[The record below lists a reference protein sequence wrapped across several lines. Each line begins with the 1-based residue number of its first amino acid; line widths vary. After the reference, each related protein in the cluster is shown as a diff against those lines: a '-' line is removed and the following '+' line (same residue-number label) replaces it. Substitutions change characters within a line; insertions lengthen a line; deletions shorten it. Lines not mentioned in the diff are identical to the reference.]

1 MDYCLCVLLL
11 LSSVSCVSTG
21 QFPNEHMIKE
31 WVDQMQK
38 DLTTLTDKASGIQSL
53 TQIYEKHKTHFSVE
67 TNRVEE
73 LVSTAA
79 RNIEGLLESRSKALE
94 RLALRAEDVQMRHE
108 WQVNSE
114 PDKIVYYN
122 AKDDLNQTEKKNR
135 YVPEDFHVDTVFQ
148 RLVSYNTTAVHIP
161 TDIYE
166 GSTIIL
172 NELNWTEALE
182 DVFRSNK
189 EEDSTLLWQVFGSA
203 TGLARY
209 FPASPWIDSSK
220 SANKIDL
227 YDVRRRPWYIQGAA
241 SPKDMLILVDASGSV
256 SGLTLKLI
264 RTSVSKMLETLADDD
279 YVNVVYFN
287 DKANYAACFENLVQA
302 NVRNKRILKDA
313 VQSITAKG
321 TTNYRR
327 GFELAFKQLAQMNVS
342 RANCNKIIMLF
353 TDGGEERAEEIFK
366 TYNPKQAV
374 RIFTFSV
381 GQHNYD
387 KGPIQ
392 WMACTNK
399 GYYYEIPSIGA
410 IRLNTQEYLDVL
422 GRPMVKADRK
432 AKQVQ
437 WTNVYQD
444 ALELG
449 LVITGTLP
457 VFNKTNTGSKK
468 SQNQLIL
475 GVMAIDVSLEDI
487 KRLTPRFTFGPNG
500 YYFAIDPNGYVLL
513 HPNLQPPTAEFHEP
527 VTLDFLDAELEND
540 IKVEIR
546 QKMIDGLT
554 GTYPISA
561 LVKSQDERYIDMGR
575 RTYTFAPVKDTDYSL
590 ALVLPE
596 YSSYYIRATIGD
608 TITQAKFSE
617 SLLADK
623 FDEYGYTFIAP
634 RVYCKDLK
642 PPDNDNSN
650 TEFLME
656 FNNYIDTKT
665 PNNPM
670 CNVEL
675 VNRLLLDAGITSDLI
690 KIWKE
695 NKLQPGVTARFVATD
710 GGITRVYPKS
720 AGLSWREEAETY
732 ESSFYKRSLDNDLY
746 IFTPTPYLKDNMS
759 DDSILVSRALNLK
772 IDNKLLKPAVVGVK
786 LDVSA
791 WMVNFINTTLRTN
804 CTDEICGCQRND
816 MYVDCVILDDGGF
829 LVMSNRDEYV
839 NQIGRF
845 FGVIDPILM
854 VTLVNSSVYTLKNSY
869 DYQSLC
875 DPVKETKA
883 AGLRSVYVPSIGDIL
898 NVGWWATAAA
908 WSILQQLLVSITFP
922 NFLHAADM
930 EEDMSDIVHKEV
942 CITEQTQYYF
952 ETDDVAFRGTVDCG
966 NCSRLYHAEKLPN
979 TNLVFIIADA
989 KLTCSSCDTK
999 PLIQDEQQ
1007 SNGPNPCKVAQKPR
1021 YRKGPA
1027 VCFDNNEHDEALCR
1041 RSAGSPSTSS
1051 LLVLLPPLFVCFAG
1065 SVRLFLLSC
1074 STSNRISFFGLFH
1087 YFLVYVLYRSAPA
1100 TYLLVL
1106 PASVFNSPAFPA
1118 DVFPIFL
1125 PSFELPACFL
1135 VYRNPPMLALI
1146 QHFGALEQL
1155 PTLLCLASD
1164 Q

>member
-1 MDYCLCVLLL
+1 MDYCVCVLLL
-11 LSSVSCVSTG
+11 LSGVSCVSTG

-38 DLTTLTDKASGIQSL
+38 DLITLADKASGLQSL
-53 TQIYEKHKTHFSVE
+53 TQIYQKHKTHFSVE

-79 RNIEGLLESRSKALE
+79 GNIERLLESRSKALK
-94 RLALRAEDVQMRHE
+94 RLATEAETFQMYHE

-135 YVPEDFHVDTVFQ
+135 YVPEDFHVDPDFQ

-182 DVFRSNK
+182 DVFRKNK
-189 EEDSTLLWQVFGSA
+189 EEDPTLLWQVFGSA

-287 DKANYAACFENLVQA
+287 DKATHAACFENLVQA

-313 VQSITAKG
+313 VQGITAKG

-513 HPNLQPPTAEFHEP
+513 HPNLQPPTEEFHEP

-561 LVKSQDERYIDMGR
+561 LVKSKDERYIDTGR
-575 RTYTFAPVKDTDYSL
+575 RTYTFAPVKGTDYSL
-590 ALVLPE
+590 ALVLPN

-608 TITQAKFSE
+608 TITQAKSFLGKDVSE

-642 PPDNDNSN
+642 PPDKDKSN

-720 AGLSWREEAETY
+720 AGLNWREEAETY

-746 IFTPTPYLKDNMS
+746 IFTPTPYLKDNTS
-759 DDSILVSRALNLK
+759 DDSVLVSRALNLK

-791 WMVNFINTTLRTN
+791 WMASFINTTLRTN

-839 NQIGRF
+839 SQIGRF
-845 FGVIDPILM
+845 FGMIDPILM
-854 VTLVNSSVYTLKNSY
+854 VTLVNSSLFTSKKSY

-883 AGLRSVYVPSIGDIL
+883 AAGLRSVYVPSIADIL
-898 NVGWWATAAA
+898 NVGWWATTAA
-908 WSILQQLLVSITFP
+908 WSILHQLLVSITFP

-930 EEDMSDIVHKEV
+930 EEDMSDIVHQEV

-952 ETDDVAFRGTVDCG
+952 ETGDLSFKGTVDCG

-999 PLIQDEQQ
+999 ALVQDEQQ
-1007 SNGPNPCKVAQKPR
+1007 SNGPDPCELAQNPR

-1027 VCFDNNEHDEALCR
+1027 VCFDNNEHEEDPDCGGASGL
-1041 RSAGSPSTSS
+1041 SPSLWLT
-1051 LLVLLPPLFVCFAG
+1051 
-1065 SVRLFLLSC
+1065 
-1074 STSNRISFFGLFH
+1074 
-1087 YFLVYVLYRSAPA
+1087 
-1100 TYLLVL
+1100 
-1106 PASVFNSPAFPA
+1106 
-1118 DVFPIFL
+1118 
-1125 PSFELPACFL
+1125 
-1135 VYRNPPMLALI
+1135 LAL
-1146 QHFGALEQL
+1146 QL
-1155 PTLLCLASD
+1155 VFLWVLCGSGLRTVPS
-1164 Q
+1164 

>member
-1 MDYCLCVLLL
+1 MDYSVCLLLL
-11 LSSVSCVSTG
+11 LSTISCVSPG
-21 QFPNEHMIKE
+21 QFPTAQIIKE

-38 DLTTLTDKASGIQSL
+38 ELITLTDTATGMKNLI
-53 TQIYEKHKTHFSVE
+53 QIYHKHSPHFTVE
-67 TNRVEE
+67 SNSATE
-73 LVSTAA
+73 LVATAA
-79 RNIEGLLESRSKALE
+79 GNIEKLLANRSEALK
-94 RLALRAEDVQMRHE
+94 RLAKEAEKFQTEHE
-108 WQVNSE
+108 WRDDSE
-114 PDKIVYYN
+114 INKSVYYN
-122 AKDDLNQTEKKNR
+122 AKEDLNQTEEEKRKNNR
-135 YVPEDFHVDTVFQ
+135 YIPDDFEIDPDFK

-182 DVFRSNK
+182 EVFRKNK
-189 EEDSTLLWQVFGSA
+189 EEDPSLLWQVFGSA
-203 TGLARY
+203 TGMARY
-209 FPASPWIDSSK
+209 YPASPWMNSSN

-264 RTSVSKMLETLADDD
+264 RTSVSKMLETLSDDD

-287 DKANYAACFENLVQA
+287 DKASYASCFENLVQA
-302 NVRNKRILKDA
+302 NVRNKRMLKDA
-313 VQSITAKG
+313 VQNITAKG
-321 TTNYRR
+321 ITNYRG
-327 GFELAFKQLAQMNVS
+327 GFELAFEQLAQMNVS

-353 TDGGEERAEEIFK
+353 TDGGEEKAEEIFK
-366 TYNPKQAV
+366 KYNPNQAV

-410 IRLNTQEYLDVL
+410 IRINTQEYLDVL
-422 GRPMVKADRK
+422 GRPMVKDNKK

-437 WTNVYQD
+437 WTNVYLD

-468 SQNQLIL
+468 AQKFQNQLIL
-475 GVMAIDVSLEDI
+475 GVMGIDVSLEDI

-513 HPNLQPPTAEFHEP
+513 HPNLQPLTAKFHEP
-527 VTLDFLDAELEND
+527 VTLDFLDAELENE

-546 QKMIDGLT
+546 KQMIDGQT
-554 GTYPISA
+554 GNYTIST
-561 LVKSQDERYIDMGR
+561 LVKSQDERYIDLGQ
-575 RTYTFAPVKDTDYSL
+575 RTYTFAPVKGSDYSL

-596 YSSYYIRATIGD
+596 YSMHYIRANIGD
-608 TITQAKFSE
+608 TITQAKSFVGKNVSE

-642 PPDNDNSN
+642 PPDKNKNN

-665 PNNPM
+665 PNHPL

-675 VNRLLLDAGITSDLI
+675 VNRLLLDAGITTELL
-690 KIWKE
+690 KIWKQNE
-695 NKLQPGVTARFVATD
+695 LQHGVLARFVATD

-720 AGLSWREEAETY
+720 AGLSWEEDAETY

-746 IFTPTPYLKDNMS
+746 IFTPTHLKENTS
-759 DDSILVSRALNLK
+759 DDSVLVSRAVN
-772 IDNKLLKPAVVGVK
+772 IEINDITLKPAVVGVK
-786 LDVSA
+786 LDISA
-791 WMVNFINTTLRTN
+791 WMASFINTTQRMN
-804 CTDEICGCQRND
+804 CNDEICGCQRND
-816 MYVDCVILDDGGF
+816 PYIDCVILDDGGF
-829 LVMSNRDEYV
+829 LVMSNQDDDIAK
-839 NQIGRF
+839 IGRF

-854 VTLVNSSVYTLKNSY
+854 KNLVNSSLFTFKKTF

-875 DPVKETKA
+875 DPKKESKAA
-883 AGLRSVYVPSIGDIL
+883 AGLRSVYVPTIADIL
-898 NVGWWATAAA
+898 NLGWWATAAA
-908 WSILQQLLVSITFP
+908 WSILQQLLVSVTFP
-922 NFLHAADM
+922 NFLDAAEMDD
-930 EEDMSDIVHKEV
+930 ELSDAMLKEV

-952 ETDDVAFRGTVDCG
+952 ETNNPSFRGNIDCE
-966 NCSRLYHAEKLPN
+966 NCTRIYHAEKLPK

-999 PLIQDEQQ
+999 LLIQDEQQ
-1007 SNGPNPCKVAQKPR
+1007 SDGPDPCELAHNPR

-1027 VCFDNNEHDEALCR
+1027 VCFDSTENEQDPDCGGVSSL
-1041 RSAGSPSTSS
+1041 SPS
-1051 LLVLLPPLFVCFAG
+1051 LWLMVALQLVLLWVLTG
-1065 SVRLFLLSC
+1065 SRHHA
-1074 STSNRISFFGLFH
+1074 I
-1087 YFLVYVLYRSAPA
+1087 
-1100 TYLLVL
+1100 
-1106 PASVFNSPAFPA
+1106 
-1118 DVFPIFL
+1118 
-1125 PSFELPACFL
+1125 PS
-1135 VYRNPPMLALI
+1135 
-1146 QHFGALEQL
+1146 
-1155 PTLLCLASD
+1155 
-1164 Q
+1164 

>member
-1 MDYCLCVLLL
+1 M
-11 LSSVSCVSTG
+11 
-21 QFPNEHMIKE
+21 
-31 WVDQMQK
+31 
-38 DLTTLTDKASGIQSL
+38 
-53 TQIYEKHKTHFSVE
+53 QIYHKHRPHFSVE
-67 TNRVEE
+67 SNNARQ
-73 LVSTAA
+73 LVATAA
-79 RNIEGLLESRSKALE
+79 GNIEKLLANRSRALK
-94 RLALRAEDVQMRHE
+94 RLASEAEKFQMDHE
-108 WQVNSE
+108 WRDNSE
-114 PDKIVYYN
+114 VDKMVYYN
-122 AKDDLNQTEKKNR
+122 AKDDLNQTEDGKGRKNR
-135 YVPEDFHVDTVFQ
+135 YLPDDFEIDPDFK

-182 DVFRSNK
+182 DTFRKNK
-189 EEDSTLLWQVFGSA
+189 EEDPSILWQVFGSA

-209 FPASPWIDSSK
+209 YPASPWIDSSN

-264 RTSVSKMLETLADDD
+264 RTSVNKMLETLSDDD

-287 DKANYAACFENLVQA
+287 DKAMYASCFENLVQA
-302 NVRNKRILKDA
+302 NVRNKRMLKDA

-321 TTNYRR
+321 ITNYRG
-327 GFELAFKQLAQMNVS
+327 GFELAFEQLAQMNVS

-353 TDGGEERAEEIFK
+353 TDGGEERAEEIFEK
-366 TYNPKQAV
+366 YNPKQAV

-392 WMACTNK
+392 WMACANK

-410 IRLNTQEYLDVL
+410 IRINTQEYLDVL

-437 WTNVYQD
+437 WTNVYLD

-475 GVMAIDVSLEDI
+475 GVMAIDVSLDDI

-513 HPNLQPPTAEFHEP
+513 HPNLQPLTAKFHEP
-527 VTLDFLDAELEND
+527 VTLDFLDAELENE
-540 IKVEIR
+540 IKVEMR
-546 QKMIDGLT
+546 KEMINGLT
-554 GTYPISA
+554 GNYTIST
-561 LVKSQDERYIDMGR
+561 LVKSQDERYIDLGQRM
-575 RTYTFAPVKDTDYSL
+575 YTFAPVKGTDYSL
-590 ALVLPE
+590 ALVLPD
-596 YSSYYIRATIGD
+596 YSMHYIQANIAD

-617 SLLADK
+617 SLMADK

-634 RVYCKDLK
+634 RMYCKDLK
-642 PPDNDNSN
+642 PPDKNKNN
-650 TEFLME
+650 TEFLIE

-675 VNRLLLDAGITSDLI
+675 VNRLLLDAGITSSLI
-690 KIWKE
+690 KYWKGTE
-695 NKLQPGVTARFVATD
+695 LQHGVLARFVATD

-720 AGLSWREEAETY
+720 AGLYWKEEAETY

-746 IFTPTPYLKDNMS
+746 VFTPTPYLTKENTS
-759 DDSILVSRALNLK
+759 DDSVLVSKAVNLN
-772 IDNKLLKPAVVGVK
+772 IDGIILKPAVVGVK
-786 LDVSA
+786 LDISA
-791 WMVNFINTTLRTN
+791 WMASFINITQKIN
-804 CTDEICGCQRND
+804 CNDEICGCQRND
-816 MYVDCVILDDGGF
+816 VYVDCVILDDGGF
-829 LVMSNRDEYV
+829 LVMSNRDEYID
-839 NQIGRF
+839 QIGRF
-845 FGVIDPILM
+845 FGGIDPILM
-854 VTLVNSSVYTLKNSY
+854 VNLVNSSLFTSKKTF

-875 DPVKETKA
+875 DPEKESKAA
-883 AGLRSVYVPSIGDIL
+883 AGLRSVYVPTIADIL
-898 NVGWWATAAA
+898 NLGWFATAAA

-922 NFLHAADM
+922 NFLDAAEMDD
-930 EEDMSDIVHKEV
+930 EMSDAMLKEV

-952 ETDDVAFRGTVDCG
+952 ENNDRSFRGTIDCE
-966 NCSRLYHAEKLPN
+966 NCTRLYHAEKLPK

-1007 SNGPNPCKVAQKPR
+1007 SNGPDPCEMAQNPR

-1027 VCFDNNEHDEALCR
+1027 VCFDNNEHEKDPDCGGASGL
-1041 RSAGSPSTSS
+1041 SPS
-1051 LLVLLPPLFVCFAG
+1051 LWLMAALQLVLLWVLTG
-1065 SVRLFLLSC
+1065 SRPHAILS
-1074 STSNRISFFGLFH
+1074 
-1087 YFLVYVLYRSAPA
+1087 
-1100 TYLLVL
+1100 
-1106 PASVFNSPAFPA
+1106 
-1118 DVFPIFL
+1118 
-1125 PSFELPACFL
+1125 
-1135 VYRNPPMLALI
+1135 
-1146 QHFGALEQL
+1146 
-1155 PTLLCLASD
+1155 
-1164 Q
+1164 

>member
-1 MDYCLCVLLL
+1 MDYSVCLLLL
-11 LSSVSCVSTG
+11 LSTISSVSTG
-21 QFPNEHMIKE
+21 QFPTAQMIKE

-38 DLTTLTDKASGIQSL
+38 ELITLTDTSSGMENLI
-53 TQIYEKHKTHFSVE
+53 QIYQKHRSHFSVE
-67 TNRVEE
+67 SNNPRE
-73 LVSTAA
+73 LVATAA
-79 RNIEGLLESRSKALE
+79 GNIEKLLANRSQALK
-94 RLALRAEDVQMRHE
+94 RLATEAEKFQMEHE
-108 WQVNSE
+108 WRDTSE
-114 PDKIVYYN
+114 VDKMVYYN
-122 AKDDLNQTEKKNR
+122 AKDDLNQTEDGKGRKNR
-135 YVPEDFHVDTVFQ
+135 YLPDDFEIDPDFK

-182 DVFRSNK
+182 DTFRKNK
-189 EEDSTLLWQVFGSA
+189 EEDPSILWQVFGSA

-209 FPASPWIDSSK
+209 YPASPWIDSSN

-264 RTSVSKMLETLADDD
+264 RTSVNKMLETLSDDD

-287 DKANYAACFENLVQA
+287 DKATYASCFENLVQA
-302 NVRNKRILKDA
+302 NVRNKRMLKDA

-321 TTNYRR
+321 ITNYRG
-327 GFELAFKQLAQMNVS
+327 GFELAFEQLAQMNVS

-353 TDGGEERAEEIFK
+353 TDGGEERAEEIFEK
-366 TYNPKQAV
+366 YNPKQAV

-392 WMACTNK
+392 WMACANK

-410 IRLNTQEYLDVL
+410 IRINTQEYLDVL
-422 GRPMVKADRK
+422 GRPMVKADRR

-437 WTNVYQD
+437 WTNVYLD

-475 GVMAIDVSLEDI
+475 GVMAIDVSLDDI

-513 HPNLQPPTAEFHEP
+513 HPNLQPLTAKFHEP
-527 VTLDFLDAELEND
+527 VTLDFLDAELENE
-540 IKVEIR
+540 IKVQMR
-546 QKMIDGLT
+546 KKMIDGLT
-554 GTYPISA
+554 GNYTIST
-561 LVKSQDERYIDMGR
+561 LVKSQDERYIDLGQRM
-575 RTYTFAPVKDTDYSL
+575 YTFAPVKGTDYSL
-590 ALVLPE
+590 ALVLPD
-596 YSSYYIRATIGD
+596 YSMHYIRANIAD

-617 SLLADK
+617 SLMADK

-634 RVYCKDLK
+634 RMYCKDLK
-642 PPDNDNSN
+642 PPDKNKNN
-650 TEFLME
+650 TEFLIE

-675 VNRLLLDAGITSDLI
+675 VNRLLLDAGITSSLI
-690 KIWKE
+690 KYWKGTE
-695 NKLQPGVTARFVATD
+695 LQHGVLARFVATD

-720 AGLSWREEAETY
+720 AGIYWKEEAETY

-746 IFTPTPYLKDNMS
+746 IFTPTPYLSRENTS
-759 DDSILVSRALNLK
+759 EDSLLVSRAVNLN
-772 IDNKLLKPAVVGVK
+772 IDGIILKPAVVGVK
-786 LDVSA
+786 LDISA
-791 WMVNFINTTLRTN
+791 WMASFINITQKLN
-804 CTDEICGCQRND
+804 CNDEICGCQLND
-816 MYVDCVILDDGGF
+816 EYVDCVILDDGGF
-829 LVMSNRDEYV
+829 LVMSNRDEYID
-839 NQIGRF
+839 QIGRF
-845 FGVIDPILM
+845 FGGIDPILM
-854 VTLVNSSVYTLKNSY
+854 VNLVNSSLFTSKKTF

-875 DPVKETKA
+875 DPEKESKAA
-883 AGLRSVYVPSIGDIL
+883 AGLRSVYVPTIADIL
-898 NVGWWATAAA
+898 NLGWFATAAA

-922 NFLHAADM
+922 NFLDAAEMDD
-930 EEDMSDIVHKEV
+930 EMSDAMLKEV

-952 ETDDVAFRGTVDCG
+952 ENNDLSFRGTIDCE
-966 NCSRLYHAEKLPN
+966 NCTRLYHAEKLPK

-1007 SNGPNPCKVAQKPR
+1007 SNGPDPCEMAQNPR

-1027 VCFDNNEHDEALCR
+1027 VCFDNNEHEKDPDCGGASGL
-1041 RSAGSPSTSS
+1041 SPS
-1051 LLVLLPPLFVCFAG
+1051 LWLMAAFQLVLLWVLTG
-1065 SVRLFLLSC
+1065 SRPHAILS
-1074 STSNRISFFGLFH
+1074 
-1087 YFLVYVLYRSAPA
+1087 
-1100 TYLLVL
+1100 
-1106 PASVFNSPAFPA
+1106 
-1118 DVFPIFL
+1118 
-1125 PSFELPACFL
+1125 
-1135 VYRNPPMLALI
+1135 
-1146 QHFGALEQL
+1146 
-1155 PTLLCLASD
+1155 
-1164 Q
+1164 

>member
-1 MDYCLCVLLL
+1 MDYSVCLLLL
-11 LSSVSCVSTG
+11 LSTISSVSTG
-21 QFPNEHMIKE
+21 QFPTAQMVKE

-38 DLTTLTDKASGIQSL
+38 ELITLTDTASGMENLI
-53 TQIYEKHKTHFSVE
+53 QIYHKHRPHFSIE
-67 TNRVEE
+67 TNNATN
-73 LVSTAA
+73 LVATAA
-79 RNIEGLLESRSKALE
+79 GNIEKLLANRSQALR
-94 RLALRAEDVQMRHE
+94 RLATEAEKFQMEHVWRDD
-108 WQVNSE
+108 SE
-114 PDKIVYYN
+114 IDKIVYYN
-122 AKDDLNQTEKKNR
+122 AKDDLNQTEEVKGRKNR
-135 YVPEDFHVDTVFQ
+135 YLPDDFEVDPDFK

-182 DVFRSNK
+182 EIFRKNK
-189 EEDSTLLWQVFGSA
+189 EEDPSLLWQVFGSA

-209 FPASPWIDSSK
+209 FPASPWMDSSN

-256 SGLTLKLI
+256 SGLTLNLI
-264 RTSVSKMLETLADDD
+264 QTSVSKMLETLSDDD
-279 YVNVVYFN
+279 FVNVVYFN
-287 DKANYAACFENLVQA
+287 DKASYVSCFENLVQA
-302 NVRNKRILKDA
+302 NVRNKRMLKDA

-321 TTNYRR
+321 TTNYRG
-327 GFELAFKQLAQMNVS
+327 GFELAFEQLAQMNVS

-366 TYNPKQAV
+366 KYNQDKVV

-410 IRLNTQEYLDVL
+410 IRINTQEYLDVL
-422 GRPMVKADRK
+422 GRPMVKADKK

-437 WTNVYQD
+437 WTNVYLD

-487 KRLTPRFTFGPNG
+487 KRMTPRFTFGPNG

-513 HPNLQPPTAEFHEP
+513 HPNLQPLTAKFHEP
-527 VTLDFLDAELEND
+527 VTLDFLDAELENE

-546 QKMIDGLT
+546 KKMIDGKT
-554 GTYPISA
+554 GSHTIST
-561 LVKSQDERYIDMGR
+561 LVKSQDERYIDTSQ
-575 RTYTFAPVKDTDYSL
+575 RTYTFAPVKGTDYSL

-596 YSSYYIRATIGD
+596 DSLHYIRANLAD

-617 SLLADK
+617 SLMADK

-634 RVYCKDLK
+634 RMYCKDLK
-642 PPDNDNSN
+642 PPDKNKNN
-650 TEFLME
+650 TEFLVE

-675 VNRLLLDAGITSDLI
+675 VNRLLLDAGITSTLI
-690 KIWKE
+690 KHWKGTD
-695 NKLQPGVTARFVATD
+695 LQPGVVARFVATD
-710 GGITRVYPKS
+710 GGITRVFPKS
-720 AGLSWREEAETY
+720 AGLDWEEEAETY

-746 IFTPTPYLKDNMS
+746 IFTPTPYLSRENSS
-759 DDSILVSRALNLK
+759 DDTVLVSKAVNLNVDG
-772 IDNKLLKPAVVGVK
+772 IALKPAVVGIK
-786 LDVSA
+786 LDISM
-791 WMVNFINTTLRTN
+791 WMTSFINTTQKVN
-804 CTDEICGCQRND
+804 CNDEICGCQRND
-816 MYVDCVILDDGGF
+816 VYVDCVLLDDGGF
-829 LVMSNRDEYV
+829 LVMSNRDEHID
-839 NQIGRF
+839 QIGRF
-845 FGVIDPILM
+845 FGGMDPILM
-854 VTLVNSSVYTLKNSY
+854 VNLVNSSLFTFKKTF

-875 DPVKETKA
+875 DPEKKSKAA
-883 AGLRSVYVPSIGDIL
+883 AGLRSVYVPTIADIL
-898 NVGWWATAAA
+898 NLGWFATAAA
-908 WSILQQLLVSITFP
+908 WSILQQLLVSFTLP
-922 NFLHAADM
+922 NFLDAAEID
-930 EEDMSDIVHKEV
+930 EELSDAMLKEV

-952 ETDDVAFRGTVDCG
+952 ETNNLSFRGTIDCE
-966 NCSRLYHAEKLPN
+966 NCTRLYHAEKLPN

-1007 SNGPNPCKVAQKPR
+1007 SNGPDPCVMAQNPR

-1027 VCFDNNEHDEALCR
+1027 ACFESNKHEEDPDCGGASSL
-1041 RSAGSPSTSS
+1041 SPS
-1051 LLVLLPPLFVCFAG
+1051 LWLMVALQLVLLWVLTG
-1065 SVRLFLLSC
+1065 SRPQA
-1074 STSNRISFFGLFH
+1074 I
-1087 YFLVYVLYRSAPA
+1087 
-1100 TYLLVL
+1100 
-1106 PASVFNSPAFPA
+1106 
-1118 DVFPIFL
+1118 
-1125 PSFELPACFL
+1125 PS
-1135 VYRNPPMLALI
+1135 
-1146 QHFGALEQL
+1146 
-1155 PTLLCLASD
+1155 
-1164 Q
+1164 

>member
-1 MDYCLCVLLL
+1 MDYSLCVLLL
-11 LSSVSCVSTG
+11 LSTISCVSPG
-21 QFPNEHMIKE
+21 PFPSAQIIKE

-38 DLTTLTDKASGIQSL
+38 ELITLTDTASGLQSL
-53 TQIYEKHKTHFSVE
+53 IQIYHKHRSDFTVE
-67 TNRVEE
+67 SNNARE
-73 LVSTAA
+73 LVATASG
-79 RNIEGLLESRSKALE
+79 NIEKLLANRSKALK
-94 RLALRAEDVQMRHE
+94 RLAKEAERFQMEHVWRDD
-108 WQVNSE
+108 SE

-122 AKDDLNQTEKKNR
+122 AKDNLNQTDDDKRNKNR
-135 YVPEDFHVDTVFQ
+135 YIPDDFEIDPDFK

-182 DVFRSNK
+182 EVFRKNK
-189 EEDSTLLWQVFGSA
+189 EEDPSLLWQVFGSA

-209 FPASPWIDSSK
+209 YPASPWMNTSN

-264 RTSVSKMLETLADDD
+264 RTSVSKMLETLSDDD

-287 DKANYAACFENLVQA
+287 EKASYAACFENLVQA
-302 NVRNKRILKDA
+302 NVRNKRMLKDA
-313 VQSITAKG
+313 VQTITAKG
-321 TTNYRR
+321 ITNYRG
-327 GFELAFKQLAQMNVS
+327 GFELAFEQLAQMNVS

-353 TDGGEERAEEIFK
+353 TDGGEERAQEIFEK
-366 TYNPKQAV
+366 YNPRQAV

-410 IRLNTQEYLDVL
+410 IRINTQEYLDVL
-422 GRPMVKADRK
+422 GRPMVKADNK

-437 WTNVYQD
+437 WTNVYLD

-513 HPNLQPPTAEFHEP
+513 HPNLQPLTAKFHEP
-527 VTLDFLDAELEND
+527 VTLDFLDAELENE

-546 QKMIDGLT
+546 KRMIDGLT
-554 GTYPISA
+554 GNYTIST
-561 LVKSQDERYIDMGR
+561 LVKSQDERYIDLGQ
-575 RTYTFAPVKDTDYSL
+575 RTYTFAPVKGTDYSL
-590 ALVLPE
+590 ALVLPD
-596 YSSYYIRATIGD
+596 YSMHYIRTKIED

-634 RVYCKDLK
+634 RMYCKDLK
-642 PPDNDNSN
+642 PPDKNKNN

-675 VNRLLLDAGITSDLI
+675 VNRLLLDAGITSELI
-690 KIWKE
+690 KVWKE
-695 NKLQPGVTARFVATD
+695 NELQNGVSARFVATD

-720 AGLSWREEAETY
+720 SGLSWEEEAETY
-732 ESSFYKRSLDNDLY
+732 ESSFYKRSLENDLY
-746 IFTPTPYLKDNMS
+746 IFTPSPYPKENTTDES
-759 DDSILVSRALNLK
+759 VLVSRAVNVV
-772 IDNKLLKPAVVGVK
+772 IDNITLKPAVVGMK
-786 LDVSA
+786 LDISA
-791 WMVNFINTTLRTN
+791 WMASFINTTQRMN
-804 CTDEICGCQRND
+804 CNDEICGCQRND
-816 MYVDCVILDDGGF
+816 EYVDCVILDDGGF
-829 LVMSNRDEYV
+829 LVMSNQDDDISK
-839 NQIGRF
+839 IGRF
-845 FGVIDPILM
+845 FGGIDPILM
-854 VTLVNSSVYTLKNSY
+854 KNLVNSSLFTFKKTF

-875 DPVKETKA
+875 DPKKESKAA
-883 AGLRSVYVPSIGDIL
+883 AGLRSVYVPTIADIL
-898 NVGWWATAAA
+898 NIGWWATAAA

-922 NFLHAADM
+922 NFLDAAEMDD
-930 EEDMSDIVHKEV
+930 EISDAMLKEV

-952 ETDDVAFRGTVDCG
+952 ETNNLSFRGTIDCE
-966 NCSRLYHAEKLPN
+966 NCTRIYHAEKLPK
-979 TNLVFIIADA
+979 TNLVFVIADA
-989 KLTCSSCDTK
+989 KLTCLSCDTK
-999 PLIQDEQQ
+999 QLIQEEQQ
-1007 SNGPNPCKVAQKPR
+1007 SDGPDPCEMAQNPR
-1021 YRKGPA
+1021 YRKGPS
-1027 VCFDNNEHDEALCR
+1027 VCFDNTEHEEDPDCGGASGL
-1041 RSAGSPSTSS
+1041 SPSLWLTVALQ
-1051 LLVLLPPLFVCFAG
+1051 LLLLWVLTDSRHHAV
-1065 SVRLFLLSC
+1065 
-1074 STSNRISFFGLFH
+1074 
-1087 YFLVYVLYRSAPA
+1087 
-1100 TYLLVL
+1100 
-1106 PASVFNSPAFPA
+1106 
-1118 DVFPIFL
+1118 
-1125 PSFELPACFL
+1125 PS
-1135 VYRNPPMLALI
+1135 
-1146 QHFGALEQL
+1146 
-1155 PTLLCLASD
+1155 
-1164 Q
+1164 

>member
-1 MDYCLCVLLL
+1 MSGTRIHAPD
-11 LSSVSCVSTG
+11 SSP
-21 QFPNEHMIKE
+21 QFHFLYDFSPSFRPRIKE
-31 WVDQMQK
+31 WVDQMEK
-38 DLTTLTDKASGIQSL
+38 DLITLTDKASGVHSL
-53 TQIYEKHKTHFSVE
+53 IKIYQDHQKHFSVE
-67 TNRVEE
+67 SNDARQ
-73 LVSTAA
+73 LVATAA
-79 RNIEGLLESRSKALE
+79 GNIERLLQNRSKALK
-94 RLALRAEDVQMRHE
+94 RLATDAELFQMEHE
-108 WQVNSE
+108 WQDNSE
-114 PDKIVYYN
+114 ADKMTYYN

-135 YVPEDFHVDTVFQ
+135 YVPEDFHVDPDFK

-182 DVFRSNK
+182 DVFRKNK
-189 EEDSTLLWQVFGSA
+189 EEDPSLLWQVFGSA
-203 TGLARY
+203 TGMARY

-264 RTSVSKMLETLADDD
+264 RTSVSKMLETLSDDD

-287 DKANYAACFENLVQA
+287 NEATHAACFENLVQA

-313 VQSITAKG
+313 VQGISAKG
-321 TTNYRR
+321 TTNYKG
-327 GFELAFKQLAQMNVS
+327 GFELAFKQLAQVNVS

-353 TDGGEERAEEIFK
+353 TDGGEERAEEIFEK
-366 TYNPKQAV
+366 YNPKQAV

-387 KGPIQ
+387 KGPVQ

-475 GVMAIDVSLEDI
+475 GVMAVDVSLEDI

-513 HPNLQPPTAEFHEP
+513 HPNLLPPTAEFHEP
-527 VTLDFLDAELEND
+527 VTLDFLDAELENEV
-540 IKVEIR
+540 KVEIR
-546 QKMIDGLT
+546 RKMIDGLT
-554 GTYPISA
+554 GNYAISA
-561 LVKSQDERYIDMGR
+561 LVKSQDERYIDLGQ
-575 RTYTFAPVKDTDYSL
+575 RTYTFAPVKGTDYSL
-590 ALVLPE
+590 ALVLPD
-596 YSSYYIRATIGD
+596 YSSHYIRATIGD

-623 FDEYGYTFIAP
+623 FDEYGFTLIAP

-642 PPDNDNSN
+642 LPDKDKSN

-695 NKLQPGVTARFVATD
+695 NKLPHGVTARFVATD

-720 AGLSWREEAETY
+720 AGLNWKEEAETY

-746 IFTPTPYLKDNMS
+746 IFTPTLYLKDNTS
-759 DDSILVSRALNLK
+759 DDSVLVSRAVKFK

-786 LDVSA
+786 LDIST
-791 WMVNFINTTLRTN
+791 WMASFINTTQKTN

-816 MYVDCVILDDGGF
+816 VYVDCVILDDGGF
-829 LVMSNRDEYV
+829 LVMSNQDKYID
-839 NQIGRF
+839 QIGRF

-854 VTLVNSSVYTLKNSY
+854 INLVNSSLFTSKKSF

-875 DPVKETKA
+875 DPEKEIKAA
-883 AGLRSVYVPSIGDIL
+883 AGLRSVYVPSVADIL
-898 NVGWWATAAA
+898 SVGWWASAAA

-922 NFLHAADM
+922 NFLDAADTD
-930 EEDMSDIVHKEV
+930 EDMDITHKEV

-952 ETDDVAFRGTVDCG
+952 ETDNHSFKGTVDCE
-966 NCSRLYHAEKLPN
+966 NCSRLYHAERLPN
-979 TNLVFIIADA
+979 TNLVFVIADA
-989 KLTCSSCDTK
+989 KLTCSSCDSK

-1007 SNGPNPCKVAQKPR
+1007 SDGPDPCEMAQNPR

-1027 VCFDNNEHDEALCR
+1027 VCFDNNEHEEDPDCGGASGL
-1041 RSAGSPSTSS
+1041 SPS
-1051 LLVLLPPLFVCFAG
+1051 LWLMVVLQ
-1065 SVRLFLLSC
+1065 
-1074 STSNRISFFGLFH
+1074 
-1087 YFLVYVLYRSAPA
+1087 
-1100 TYLLVL
+1100 
-1106 PASVFNSPAFPA
+1106 
-1118 DVFPIFL
+1118 
-1125 PSFELPACFL
+1125 
-1135 VYRNPPMLALI
+1135 LAL
-1146 QHFGALEQL
+1146 LWV
-1155 PTLLCLASD
+1155 PTGCRHHGVPS
-1164 Q
+1164 